1 MDTAATANRQIARAA
16 STVMAAFVLSN
27 LVGLVRQILVS
38 RAFGTGAEIDA
49 FNAASKL
56 TDLIFNLIAGGA
68 LASAFLPTF
77 TGFLTRNDRSGAWRL
92 ASAIGNLIFILLIV
106 TSALAALFAPIIVR
120 YILAPGFVP
129 EQQALTAS
137 LLRVML
143 LAPVIFGTSGLLMG
157 ILNAHQVFIWPALAP
172 TMYWT
177 GMILGVLFF
186 VPQWGIYGLAWGVVL
201 GAGLHLAIQLPSMV
215 KLGGQYFT
223 TLGLHFLAVRQVG
236 ILMAPRL
243 LGVAV
248 VQLNVLVNTILAS
261 LQPEGSLTA
270 ITVAWMIVS
279 MPQVVI
285 AQSIAIAALPTF
297 SAQVARGEYSQMR
310 SSLAVTLRSMLLL
323 SLPASLGLIL
333 LRQPIVT
340 LLFQSG
346 KFDLHSTELVA
357 WALLWYSV
365 GLVGHSLVEILSRAF
380 YALHDTKTPVL
391 VGVAAMSLNVIFS
404 IAFSALFTRLGW
416 PPHGGLALAN
426 SLATGLETVGLLVLM
441 RRRLDGLEGRS
452 VLAGGLQA
460 GVATLLMSCGV
471 WFWLSR
477 SGEQPAWLV
486 VSAGLVIGL
495 LAYGMVVLVLG
506 VREVKSLLNE
516 VRRRSKGVI
525 LG

>member
-1 MDTAATANRQIARAA
+1 
-16 STVMAAFVLSN
+16 
-27 LVGLVRQILVS
+27 
-38 RAFGTGAEIDA
+38 
-49 FNAASKL
+49 
-56 TDLIFNLIAGGA
+56 
-68 LASAFLPTF
+68 
-77 TGFLTRNDRSGAWRL
+77 
-92 ASAIGNLIFILLIV
+92 
-106 TSALAALFAPIIVR
+106 
-120 YILAPGFVP
+120 
-129 EQQALTAS
+129 
-137 LLRVML
+137 
-143 LAPVIFGTSGLLMG
+143 
-157 ILNAHQVFIWPALAP
+157 
-172 TMYWT
+172 
-177 GMILGVLFF
+177 
-186 VPQWGIYGLAWGVVL
+186 
-201 GAGLHLAIQLPSMV
+201 MV

-248 VQLNVLVNTILAS
+248 VQINVLVNTILAS
-261 LQPEGSLTA
+261 LQPQGSLTA
-270 ITVAWMIVS
+270 ITMAWMIVS

-340 LLFQSG
+340 LLFQYG

-380 YALHDTKTPVL
+380 YALHDTKTPVM

-477 SGEQPAWLV
+477 TGEQPAWLV

>member
-1 MDTAATANRQIARAA
+1 
-16 STVMAAFVLSN
+16 
-27 LVGLVRQILVS
+27 
-38 RAFGTGAEIDA
+38 
-49 FNAASKL
+49 
-56 TDLIFNLIAGGA
+56 
-68 LASAFLPTF
+68 
-77 TGFLTRNDRSGAWRL
+77 
-92 ASAIGNLIFILLIV
+92 
-106 TSALAALFAPIIVR
+106 
-120 YILAPGFVP
+120 
-129 EQQALTAS
+129 
-137 LLRVML
+137 
-143 LAPVIFGTSGLLMG
+143 
-157 ILNAHQVFIWPALAP
+157 
-172 TMYWT
+172 
-177 GMILGVLFF
+177 
-186 VPQWGIYGLAWGVVL
+186 
-201 GAGLHLAIQLPSMV
+201 MV